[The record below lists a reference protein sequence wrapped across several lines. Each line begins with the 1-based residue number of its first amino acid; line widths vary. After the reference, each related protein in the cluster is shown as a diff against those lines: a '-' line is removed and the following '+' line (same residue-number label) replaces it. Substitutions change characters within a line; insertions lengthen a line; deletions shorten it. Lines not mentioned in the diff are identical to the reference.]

1 MEGSTAR
8 ILPPTP
14 EQIEI
19 ARKELRAELAKSEGQ
34 PEETMRDADVVFAE
48 KRKRLEELLSAKV

>member
-1 MEGSTAR
+1 MNGSTAR

-14 EQIEI
+14 EQIEA
-19 ARKELRAELAKSEGQ
+19 ARKELRAELAKSENQ
-34 PEETMRDADVVFAE
+34 PFETKRDADVVFAE